1 MNHFSAAEGTEK
13 EISLLDPLDPLAPP
27 SQTGMYSSSAPASST
42 LDNLFGGTSGAG
54 DITGGSAMFR
64 SPVKQVTSSVMF
76 GAPPVVTSS
85 SVGMFSMSPGI
96 SVSGGNMSMMM
107 GSPRHVPSVASDVDQ
122 PGIGVA
128 VADSGFSVLFGFV
141 QFFTVL
147 FAGFFGVDVICFRI
161 DLRWISFYFFSS
173 FFLFVCM
180 CFSFHS

>member
-1 MNHFSAAEGTEK
+1 
-13 EISLLDPLDPLAPP
+13 
-27 SQTGMYSSSAPASST
+27 MYSSSAPVSST

-54 DITGGSAMFR
+54 DVTGGSAMFR

-85 SVGMFSMSPGI
+85 SVGMFSISPGM

-107 GSPRHVPSVASDVDQ
+107 GSPRHVPSVPSDVDQ

-147 FAGFFGVDVICFRI
+147 FPGFFGIDVISFRI
-161 DLRWISFYFFSS
+161 DLRWVSFCFL
-173 FFLFVCM
+173 FFLLFNCLCV
-180 CFSFHS
+180 FLFIHNLIFI